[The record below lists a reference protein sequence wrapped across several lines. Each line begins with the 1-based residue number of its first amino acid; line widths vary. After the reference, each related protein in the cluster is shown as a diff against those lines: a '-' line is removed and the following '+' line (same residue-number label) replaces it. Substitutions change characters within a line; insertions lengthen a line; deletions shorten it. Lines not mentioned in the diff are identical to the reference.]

1 MLKVGLTGG
10 LACGKSFVGE
20 ALAELGCLLIQA
32 DELGHQVL
40 APGGEAYDE
49 VVREF
54 GREILT
60 ETGEID
66 RRALATQVFGTP
78 ERLARLNAIVHPP
91 VVRREKELIARFETV
106 APNGIAVVEAA
117 ILIETGSYK
126 RFDRMILVTCREE
139 QQIERAMRR
148 PAAGREDVVARISR
162 QMPLDEKRKY
172 ADFVIDTSGEKEDTL
187 RQTRAVFDALRQAA
201 ARIGE

>member
-66 RRALATQVFGTP
+66 RRALATQVFGAP

-91 VVRREKELIARFETV
+91 VVRRESELIARFEAV

-162 QMPLDEKRKY
+162 QMPLAEKRKY

-187 RQTRAVFDALRQAA
+187 RQTRAVFEALRQAA